1 MIIDK
6 LLFDKRG
13 KITVKLSDGRIVIV
27 PIKYFPEL
35 KKLSIKKRKKYTIVD
50 DTTVLFAFS
59 DFVYHL
65 DDFWGKNA
73 TGAIADMKKLTVT

>member
-27 PIKYFPEL
+27 PIKYFPDL
-35 KKLSIKKRKKYTIVD
+35 KRLSIKKRKKYTIVD

-59 DFVYHL
+59 DLVYRL
-65 DDFWGKNA
+65 EDFIGSEANWKHR
-73 TGAIADMKKLTVT
+73 